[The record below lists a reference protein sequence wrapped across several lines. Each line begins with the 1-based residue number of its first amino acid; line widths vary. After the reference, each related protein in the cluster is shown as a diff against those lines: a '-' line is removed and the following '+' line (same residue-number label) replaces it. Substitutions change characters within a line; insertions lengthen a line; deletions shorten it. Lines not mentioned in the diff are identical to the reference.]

1 MGNLKTVG
9 VGGEEGKGRKI
20 GEKGGGEENFA
31 CAKRVPHK
39 EGRRETRG
47 WEGR

>member
-1 MGNLKTVG
+1 MEPR
-9 VGGEEGKGRKI
+9 GGGGGI

-31 CAKRVPHK
+31 RAKRAPVK

-47 WEGR
+47 LEGR